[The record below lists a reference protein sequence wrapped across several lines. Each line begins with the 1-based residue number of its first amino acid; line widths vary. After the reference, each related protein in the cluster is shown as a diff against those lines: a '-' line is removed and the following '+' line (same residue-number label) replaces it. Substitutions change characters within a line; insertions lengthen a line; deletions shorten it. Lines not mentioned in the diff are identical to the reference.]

1 MRFDFFIYLCIHA
14 FKKLFIGQLPY
25 AKHWGYRNEGKVQL
39 NLFLWAFILV
49 WEEDLYTRFEK

>member
-1 MRFDFFIYLCIHA
+1 MRFDFFIYLCIHV

-25 AKHWGYRNEGKVQL
+25 AKYWGYRTEGKVQL

-49 WEEDLYTRFEK
+49 WEEDLHTRFKK